1 MLQKLIDKMPGV
13 FWSKIRYT
21 KCDNYYKKQEL
32 YNKMQ
37 RLFQSKALA
46 FNFVAVDQFAMRDLF
61 FFCSMKVFIDDIS
74 LARSSLLFTWII
86 NSLGIYYDVTRQD

>member
-46 FNFVAVDQFAMRDLF
+46 FNFVAVDQFAMRDF
-61 FFCSMKVFIDDIS
+61 FFFRSMKVFIDDIS
-74 LARSSLLFTWII
+74 LAGSSLLFVWII
-86 NSLGIYYDVTRQD
+86 NSLDIYYDVARQD